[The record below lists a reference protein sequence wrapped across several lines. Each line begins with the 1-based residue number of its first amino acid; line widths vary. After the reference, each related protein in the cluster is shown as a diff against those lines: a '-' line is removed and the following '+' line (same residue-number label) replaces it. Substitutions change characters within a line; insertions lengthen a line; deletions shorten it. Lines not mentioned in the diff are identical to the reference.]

1 MKGGENRDDG
11 GARGIYTVA
20 TFDGR
25 ADVYV
30 DVDDDDHDDDED
42 NDVQ

>member
-1 MKGGENRDDG
+1 MNG

-30 DVDDDDHDDDED
+30 YVDVDDDDHYDDNDDDDED
-42 NDVQ
+42 NNVQ